1 MEKLKEQQFASAQA
15 SHRRFMPSAP
25 APAALTNWNQA
36 TFKAF
41 INKFSEEAIFLSFES
56 CNGDWYFLP
65 LGLSIRTDESQP
77 RRWQRN
83 A

>member
-41 INKFSEEAIFLSFES
+41 INKFSEEAIFLSFLILQQRLI
-56 CNGDWYFLP
+56 FLTF
-65 LGLSIRTDESQP
+65 GSVDSYR
-77 RRWQRN
+77 
-83 A
+83 